1 MRNKKSPINTI
12 GIKINR
18 KTNQLYI
25 NWNRNSEQINSIIEN
40 IELFKIKP
48 SDQLIKTIK
57 QIALRPTKR
66 NIIDTISI

>member
-40 IELFKIKP
+40 IELFNIKP

-66 NIIDTISI
+66 NIIDTISF